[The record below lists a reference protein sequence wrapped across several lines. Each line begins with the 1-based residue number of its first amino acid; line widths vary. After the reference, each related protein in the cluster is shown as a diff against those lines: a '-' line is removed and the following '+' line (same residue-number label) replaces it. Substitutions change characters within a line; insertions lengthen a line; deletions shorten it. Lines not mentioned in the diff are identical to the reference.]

1 LLRDVTPLVDLFGRK
16 KREEKERE
24 LEASLAELQK
34 ETEELLRAL
43 EKRDE
48 KVKQLSSALQEA
60 RIALKAA
67 EQKGSRPQEIKFDRP
82 ELPRLQGRRMSPR
95 EIEQLCRRLSSCRS
109 GEDDLL
115 SFYSLKAQD
124 LPSEAQEAA
133 REVGSSRGWIVLR
146 SPQLFTLLLVPPL
159 PVREKLSHVG
169 EAFFLEPLRE
179 ILETPVLLV
188 SSHAGDTFLGLSLS
202 WKGFE
207 VQELVSS
214 SVKEKHSKG
223 GWSQK
228 RFERLREEDIK
239 GHLEAV
245 LDRLSQFQS
254 QYGPAAKYAILAG
267 DPSLTRQIAPQLG
280 LPIVERKLEKHDQ
293 KSLDRLA
300 EEAYSFMCYRLGE

>member
-1 LLRDVTPLVDLFGRK
+1 VNHLVDLFGRK
-16 KREEKERE
+16 KREDKERG

-34 ETEELLRAL
+34 EKEELLRTL

-60 RIALKAA
+60 RLDLKAA
-67 EQKGSRPQEIKFDRP
+67 AQAGRSQETELDRP

-95 EIEQLCRRLSSCRS
+95 EMEQLCRRLSSCRS
-109 GEDDLL
+109 AEDDLL
-115 SFYSLKAQD
+115 SVYSPEPQD
-124 LPSEAQEAA
+124 LPSKAQEAA

-146 SPQLFTLLLVPPL
+146 SPQLFTFLLVPPL
-159 PVREKLSHVG
+159 PVRELLSHVG

-179 ILETPVLLV
+179 IMETPVLLV

-202 WKGFE
+202 WQAFE
-207 VQELVSS
+207 VEELVSS

-239 GHLEAV
+239 NHLEAV
-245 LDRLSQFQS
+245 LDRLSQIQS
-254 QYGPAAKYAILAG
+254 QYGAAAKYAVLAG
-267 DPSLTRQIAPQLG
+267 DPSLTRQIAPQLR
-280 LPIVERKLEKHDQ
+280 LPIVERKLEKHDS
-293 KSLDRLA
+293 KGLDRLA